1 MERKVQIVI
10 ISGMS
15 GAGKSRAADI
25 LEDLG
30 WYCVDNLPIALL
42 QKFAEFCIS
51 AAGRYERVA
60 LVTDIRTGDGFA
72 PLFEAMKSLGE
83 MGCECRIV
91 FLDSAT
97 DAIIRRYKE
106 SRRPHPLAADGETL
120 ADTVERERG
129 VLMPIREHA
138 SAIIDTTVLNG
149 TLLREKLTESLHLTS
164 GEMMRVRVMSFGF
177 KYGIPAEAD
186 LVFDVRFL
194 PNPFYEESLRELT
207 GLDKP
212 VRDFV
217 FSFESTEEFLRR
229 LEPLISFLL
238 PGYVE
243 EGKSSL
249 TIAIGCTGGRHRSTA
264 IAKELCERING
275 AGTRATV
282 THRDI
287 DKG

>member
-1 MERKVQIVI
+1 MDRKIQIVI

-30 WYCVDNLPIALL
+30 WYCVDNLPIELL

-72 PLFEAMKSLGE
+72 PLFEAIESLE
-83 MGCECRIV
+83 TMGCECRII
-91 FLDSAT
+91 FLDSDT
-97 DAIIRRYKE
+97 SAIIRRYKE
-106 SRRPHPLAADGETL
+106 SRRPHPLARDGETL
-120 ADTVERERG
+120 EDTVSREREK
-129 VLMPIREHA
+129 L
-138 SAIIDTTVLNG
+138 SAIRAHADCILDTTVLTG
-149 TLLREKLTESLHLTS
+149 ARLREGLIKYLGS
-164 GEMMRVRVMSFGF
+164 GAAQTMSIHVLSFGF
-177 KYGIPAEAD
+177 KYGVPAEAD

-207 GLDKP
+207 GLDGP

-217 FSFESTEEFLRR
+217 FGFESTNEFIELLKPMLEFL
-229 LEPLISFLL
+229 I
-238 PGYVE
+238 PGYIE
-243 EGKSSL
+243 EGKSTL
-249 TIAIGCTGGRHRSTA
+249 TIGIGCTGGQHRSTA
-264 IAKELCERING
+264 IAVAIANRI
-275 AGTRATV
+275 RADGYRVSV

-287 DKG
+287 DKR

>member
-1 MERKVQIVI
+1 MDRKVQIVI
-10 ISGMS
+10 ISGTS

-51 AAGRYERVA
+51 SDGRYDRVA
-60 LVTDIRTGDGFA
+60 LVTDIRTGDGFE
-72 PLFEAMKSLGE
+72 PLFETMNALGE
-83 MGCECRIV
+83 MGCECRII
-91 FLDSAT
+91 FLDSDT

-120 ADTVERERG
+120 AETVERERRKLG
-129 VLMPIREHA
+129 PIREHA
-138 SAIIDTTVLNG
+138 DILIDTTVLNG
-149 TLLREKLTESLHLTS
+149 ATLREQLVTKLGLDAEQS
-164 GEMMRVRVMSFGF
+164 MRVRVISFGF
-177 KYGIPAEAD
+177 KYGVPAEAD

-194 PNPFYEESLRELT
+194 PNPFYHDELRTLT
-207 GLDKP
+207 GLDEP

-217 FSFESTEEFLRR
+217 FGFENTREFFRR
-229 LEPLISFLL
+229 MQPLIEFLL

-264 IAKELCERING
+264 IAKELAGRISALG
-275 AGTRATV
+275 YRTTV
-282 THRDI
+282 SHRDI